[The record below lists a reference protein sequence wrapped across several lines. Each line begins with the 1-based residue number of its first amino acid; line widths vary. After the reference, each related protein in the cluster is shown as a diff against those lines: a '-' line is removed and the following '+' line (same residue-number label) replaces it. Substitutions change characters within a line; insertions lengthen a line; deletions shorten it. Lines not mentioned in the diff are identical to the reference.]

1 MLSQSKPQEEPAM
14 PLVRIDLRRG
24 KSGEFKR
31 MLTSE
36 IYEAMRE
43 TFNVPENDR
52 FMVINEHDDENFAF
66 DRSYMGIP
74 RSDDFVLIQ
83 ITVSNTRT
91 MEMKKALYA
100 RLVERLGK
108 CPGLRPEDVFVNL
121 VEVAKENWSFGNG
134 IAQYV
139 V

>member
-1 MLSQSKPQEEPAM
+1 M

-31 MLTSE
+31 TLTTE

-43 TFNVPENDR
+43 AFNVPENDR
-52 FMVINEHDDENFAF
+52 FMVINEHDEDNFVF
-66 DRSYMGIP
+66 DRSYLGIE
-74 RSDDFVLIQ
+74 RSDDFVIIQ
-83 ITVSNTRT
+83 LTVSNTRAQET
-91 MEMKKALYA
+91 KQAFYA
-100 RLVERLGK
+100 RLVERLSQR
-108 CPGLRPEDVFVNL
+108 PGLHPEDVFVNF
-121 VEVAKENWSFGNG
+121 VEVVKENWSFGNG

>member
-1 MLSQSKPQEEPAM
+1 M

-31 MLTSE
+31 TLTTE

-43 TFNVPENDR
+43 A
-52 FMVINEHDDENFAF
+52 FMVINEHDEDNLVF
-66 DRSYMGIP
+66 DRSYLGIE
-74 RSDDFVLIQ
+74 RSDDFVIIQ
-83 ITVSNTRT
+83 LTVSNTRSQET
-91 MEMKKALYA
+91 KQAFYA
-100 RLVERLGK
+100 RLVERLRQR
-108 CPGLRPEDVFVNL
+108 PGLRPEDVFVNF
-121 VEVAKENWSFGNG
+121 VEVVKENWSFGNG

>member
-1 MLSQSKPQEEPAM
+1 M

-31 MLTSE
+31 TLTTE

-43 TFNVPENDR
+43 AFNVPEHDR
-52 FMVINEHDDENFAF
+52 FMVINEHDEDNLVF
-66 DRSYMGIP
+66 DRSYLGIE
-74 RSDDFVLIQ
+74 RSDDFVIIQ
-83 ITVSNTRT
+83 LTVSNTRSQET
-91 MEMKKALYA
+91 KQAFYA
-100 RLVERLGK
+100 RLVERLRQR
-108 CPGLRPEDVFVNL
+108 PGLRPEDVFVNF
-121 VEVAKENWSFGNG
+121 VEVVKENWSFGNG

>member
-1 MLSQSKPQEEPAM
+1 M

-31 MLTSE
+31 TLTTE

-43 TFNVPENDR
+43 AFNVPEHDR
-52 FMVINEHDDENFAF
+52 FMVINEHDEDNLVF
-66 DRSYMGIP
+66 DRSYLGIE
-74 RSDDFVLIQ
+74 RSDDFVIIQ
-83 ITVSNTRT
+83 LTVSNTRSQAT
-91 MEMKKALYA
+91 KQAFYA
-100 RLVERLGK
+100 RLVERLHQR
-108 CPGLRPEDVFVNL
+108 PGLRPEDVFVNFA
-121 VEVAKENWSFGNG
+121 EVVKENWSFGNG

>member
-1 MLSQSKPQEEPAM
+1 M

-31 MLTSE
+31 TLTNE

-43 TFNVPENDR
+43 AFNVPEDDR
-52 FMVINEHDDENFAF
+52 FMVINEHDEDNFVF
-66 DRSYMGIP
+66 DRSYLGIE
-74 RSDDFVLIQ
+74 RSDDLVLIQ
-83 ITVSNTRT
+83 IAANNTRSQET
-91 MEMKKALYA
+91 KQAFYA
-100 RLVERLGK
+100 RLVERLGQR
-108 CPGLRPEDVFVNL
+108 PGLRPQDVFINL
-121 VEVAKENWSFGNG
+121 LEVQKENWSFGNG

>member
-1 MLSQSKPQEEPAM
+1 M
-14 PLVRIDLRRG
+14 PLVRIDLRQG

-31 MLTSE
+31 TLASE
-36 IYEAMRE
+36 IYEAMRD

-52 FMVINEHDDENFAF
+52 FIVINEHDDDNFAF
-66 DRSYMGIP
+66 DRSYMGIE

-108 CPGLRPEDVFVNL
+108 RPGLRPEDVFVNL